1 MEVGIKLYYIV
12 RPPFVDAWTTTP
24 MWSLRHEL
32 EFKLRFVYTWGQ
44 QNCIEEFCWFVMFSQ
59 TRRTSQHVW
68 EIRSHIWCLYTS
80 GLLYQTTSRIR
91 LCPISFVSMVLV
103 IYQQQHGERQ
113 PRCRQ
118 AQLFASFMHL
128 ILLKLCLCIF
138 ASAQEPSTLTTA
150 VT

>member
-1 MEVGIKLYYIV
+1 MEVSMELYHIV
-12 RPPFVDAWTTTP
+12 RLASVDALTTTS
-24 MWSLRHEL
+24 MCLRHEL
-32 EFKLRFVYTWGQ
+32 QFKLLGGGGSAELHR
-44 QNCIEEFCWFVMFSQ
+44 EFCLFVMFSQ